1 MREKLW
7 YFCLWVRHKRAD
19 NGRWLSNLLIDSL
32 FMANNAKSDILTHG
46 YLASIQESSE
56 LSANYSIAVVK
67 DARTIGEQRER
78 YSHAACLN
86 LFVQECLLTRR
97 RPEIMSLFF
106 FIVLVVNF
114 LPAHS
119 SPTSYITE
127 YYSNDSYKQEVL
139 CQYKFMRLENASKY
153 LARWGAMGQINT
165 MAQP

>member
-1 MREKLW
+1 M
-7 YFCLWVRHKRAD
+7 
-19 NGRWLSNLLIDSL
+19 LID
-32 FMANNAKSDILTHG
+32 AAAARD
-46 YLASIQESSE
+46 YV
-56 LSANYSIAVVK
+56 AV
-67 DARTIGEQRER
+67 
-78 YSHAACLN
+78 
-86 LFVQECLLTRR
+86 
-97 RPEIMSLFF
+97 F

-165 MAQP
+165 IGPAINYSNKFIRSSAVQSKKKKRQGGEGGRRSRSFSVRIL